1 MQEAVEEELAF
12 WAELGWTSNRR
23 SCGVEWRRIHLQLVV
38 WRQEQGGWTKL
49 RESTGD
55 EEKSQATDE
64 TQRVE
69 VKRLE
74 GQRKREIGFAW

>member
-1 MQEAVEEELAF
+1 VQEAVEEELAF

-23 SCGVEWRRIHLQLVV
+23 SYGVEWRRIYLQLVV
-38 WRQEQGGWTKL
+38 WRQGQGGWRQRT
-49 RESTGD
+49 SD
-55 EEKSQATDE
+55 EKKSQATDG

-74 GQRKREIGFAW
+74 GQRRGEIEFAW